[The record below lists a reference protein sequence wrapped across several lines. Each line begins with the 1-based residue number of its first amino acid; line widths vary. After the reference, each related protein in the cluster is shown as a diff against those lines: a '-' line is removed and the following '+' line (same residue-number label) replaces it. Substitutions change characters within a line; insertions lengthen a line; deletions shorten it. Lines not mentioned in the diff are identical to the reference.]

1 MQALG
6 ADSCYRAGRA
16 ARVVLEAARL
26 QQLAAAGFSTAL
38 VEYVGSGTAPPHRRA
53 AEPGPG
59 LAGALPAHHHRR
71 QTT

>member
-38 VEYVGSGTAPPHRRA
+38 VEYVGSVQLYISHGKNRRV
-53 AEPGPG
+53 
-59 LAGALPAHHHRR
+59 
-71 QTT
+71 